1 MTQPT
6 TTVTELLA
14 ATTNPAQRR
23 QKASET
29 AAAIQ
34 NVRVTTLSGA
44 NRFWI
49 SLTAGLIVGAA
60 IGVLTDRW
68 PVGLLA
74 VVIATAAGYVIWA
87 LAVLWRMDPERTR
100 SHAGEADVDD
110 EVGDLVLL
118 LILTASLAAIGI
130 LLWSANAAD
139 KAAYAGMSLAA
150 ILSAW
155 ALLHTMYTAR
165 YARLYYDGEPGG
177 IDFNTRDVDP
187 QYSDFYYFSFNLGM
201 TYQVSDT
208 NVTTSQ
214 IRAEVLRHCLFSYI
228 YGTVII
234 ACTINLVINLVG

>member
-1 MTQPT
+1 MSEAPET
-6 TTVTELLA
+6 T
-14 ATTNPAQRR
+14 
-23 QKASET
+23 
-29 AAAIQ
+29 AAIQ

-49 SLTAGLIVGAA
+49 SLTAGLLVGAV

-74 VVIATAAGYVIWA
+74 VVITTAAGYVIWA

-100 SHAGEADVDD
+100 AHAGEADVDD
-110 EVGDLVLL
+110 EVGDIVLL
-118 LILTASLAAIGI
+118 LILTASLTAIGI
-130 LLWSANAAD
+130 LLWSANDAD
-139 KAAYAGMSLAA
+139 KASYAGLSLAA
-150 ILSAW
+150 ILAAW
-155 ALLHTMYTAR
+155 ASLHTMYTAR
-165 YARLYYDGEPGG
+165 YARLYYDGDPGG
-177 IDFNTRDVDP
+177 IDFNNPGVDP

>member
-1 MTQPT
+1 M
-6 TTVTELLA
+6 
-14 ATTNPAQRR
+14 
-23 QKASET
+23 
-29 AAAIQ
+29 
-34 NVRVTTLSGA
+34 TTLSGA

-49 SLTAGLIVGAA
+49 SLIAGLIVGAA

-74 VVIATAAGYVIWA
+74 VVITTAAGYVIWA
-87 LAVLWRMDPERTR
+87 LAVLWRMNPERTR
-100 SHAGEADVDD
+100 AHAGEADVDD
-110 EVGDLVLL
+110 EVGDIVLL
-118 LILTASLAAIGI
+118 LILTASLTAIGI
-130 LLWSANAAD
+130 LLWSANDAD
-139 KAAYAGMSLAA
+139 KASYAGLSLAA
-150 ILSAW
+150 ILAAW
-155 ALLHTMYTAR
+155 ASLHTMYTAR
-165 YARLYYDGEPGG
+165 YARLYYDGDPGG
-177 IDFNTRDVDP
+177 IDFNNPGFDP

>member
-1 MTQPT
+1 M
-6 TTVTELLA
+6 
-14 ATTNPAQRR
+14 
-23 QKASET
+23 
-29 AAAIQ
+29 
-34 NVRVTTLSGA
+34 TTLSGA

-130 LLWSANAAD
+130 LLWSANDAD

-150 ILSAW
+150 ILAAW
-155 ALLHTMYTAR
+155 ASLHTMYTAR
-165 YARLYYDGEPGG
+165 YARLYYDGDPGG
-177 IDFNTRDVDP
+177 IDFNNPGVDP

>member
-1 MTQPT
+1 
-6 TTVTELLA
+6 
-14 ATTNPAQRR
+14 
-23 QKASET
+23 
-29 AAAIQ
+29 
-34 NVRVTTLSGA
+34 VTTLSGA

-49 SLTAGLIVGAA
+49 SLTAGLLVGAV

-74 VVIATAAGYVIWA
+74 VVITTAAGYVIWA

-100 SHAGEADVDD
+100 AHAGEADVDD
-110 EVGDLVLL
+110 EVGDIVLL
-118 LILTASLAAIGI
+118 LILTASLTAIGI
-130 LLWSANAAD
+130 LLWSANDAD
-139 KAAYAGMSLAA
+139 KASYAGLSLAA
-150 ILSAW
+150 ILAAW
-155 ALLHTMYTAR
+155 ASLHTMYTAR
-165 YARLYYDGEPGG
+165 YARLYYDGDPGG
-177 IDFNTRDVDP
+177 IDFNNPDVDP

>member
-1 MTQPT
+1 VSEAPET
-6 TTVTELLA
+6 T
-14 ATTNPAQRR
+14 
-23 QKASET
+23 
-29 AAAIQ
+29 AAIQ

-49 SLTAGLIVGAA
+49 SLTAGLIVGAV

-74 VVIATAAGYVIWA
+74 VVITTAAGYVIWA

-100 SHAGEADVDD
+100 AHAGEADVDD
-110 EVGDLVLL
+110 EVGDIVLL
-118 LILTASLAAIGI
+118 LILTASLTAIGI
-130 LLWSANAAD
+130 LLWSANDAD
-139 KAAYAGMSLAA
+139 KASYAGLSLAA
-150 ILSAW
+150 ILAAW
-155 ALLHTMYTAR
+155 ASLHTMYTAR
-165 YARLYYDGEPGG
+165 YARLYYDGDPGG
-177 IDFNTRDVDP
+177 IDFNNPGVDP

-208 NVTTSQ
+208 NVTTSR

>member
-1 MTQPT
+1 MH
-6 TTVTELLA
+6 
-14 ATTNPAQRR
+14 
-23 QKASET
+23 
-29 AAAIQ
+29 
-34 NVRVTTLSGA
+34 RVTTLSGA

-74 VVIATAAGYVIWA
+74 VVITTAAGYVIWA
-87 LAVLWRMDPERTR
+87 LAVLWRMNPERTR
-100 SHAGEADVDD
+100 AHAGEADVDD
-110 EVGDLVLL
+110 EVGDIVLL
-118 LILTASLAAIGI
+118 LILTASLTAIGI
-130 LLWSANAAD
+130 LLWSANDAD
-139 KAAYAGMSLAA
+139 KASYAGLSLAA
-150 ILSAW
+150 ILAAW
-155 ALLHTMYTAR
+155 ASLHTMYTAR
-165 YARLYYDGEPGG
+165 YARLYYDGDPGG
-177 IDFNTRDVDP
+177 IDFNNPGVDP